1 MVRGGYNAVSRPTEA
16 TWSGE
21 GNMLHAVGPAEVR
34 QHDPG
39 RVKCCIQAPP
49 IIKTTGYRTAEL
61 RNCKD

>member
-1 MVRGGYNAVSRPTEA
+1 
-16 TWSGE
+16 
-21 GNMLHAVGPAEVR
+21 MLHAVGPAEVR

-49 IIKTTGYRTAEL
+49 NIKTAGYRTEEL